1 MDAKESI
8 SEIWYTLGQYAKIF
22 NQIPAPDLTF
32 NYALFLQALFAQDF
46 FTSRNIFSQEV
57 SSRIQ
62 KRLEETIEWKFL
74 PTLCHGNLHPSNVI
88 FGVDGV
94 VHLIDWE
101 TATGNQ
107 TPQSELAEI
116 YTWNTGKENISHF
129 LDGYGLTEMKVKDMM
144 RDIQTLVLLR
154 LVNVIRRKIDKG
166 GDWEQDTY
174 IQDTAKRFADI
185 QNYEEDILFTKNLI

>member
-1 MDAKESI
+1 M
-8 SEIWYTLGQYAKIF
+8 LGQYAKIF
-22 NQIPAPDLTF
+22 NAIPAPE
-32 NYALFLQALFAQDF
+32 YALNHASFIKELFAENF
-46 FTSRNIFSQEV
+46 FTERNIFSQEL
-57 SSRIQ
+57 SLKIQ
-62 KRLEETIEWKFL
+62 NRLEESTKWEFL
-74 PTLCHGNLHPSNVI
+74 PKLCHGNLSPNNVVLD
-88 FGVDGV
+88 GDGV

-174 IQDTAKRFADI
+174 IQETAKRLAEI
-185 QNYEEDILFTKNLI
+185 QDYEEDILFTKNLI